1 MKKITLLFVFFIQ
14 FCGYSQVNKSV
25 IQQYLDKNATKLGL
39 TSQDVSDWIIES
51 EASSTSTKINNY
63 YLKQRYQGTEIFGAV
78 TNIWVKD
85 NQVINAGDRFVKN
98 VAQKINAVQPTI
110 SVLEAV
116 NFAKNHLAIH
126 GVTGHVVLEESN
138 SAKKF
143 KISNGNLEE
152 PITANLVYQLTEDN
166 KLKLA
171 WDLTIGVVG
180 HQHLWNVRIDALNGQ
195 MLDKHDMVVSC
206 NFGEK
211 PHTHTLTSNSELKNY
226 YKSFYKA
233 SSTSILDVQSGSY
246 RVYPYNVESPNHGP
260 RQLVTSPHDV
270 LASPHGWHDT
280 NNSPGAEFTITRG
293 NNVHAADDRDGLN
306 GTPGVSAEGGAAL
319 LFDFPYGGDSAQP
332 ITYLNAALTNLFYMN
347 NMMHDVWYKYG
358 FNEANGNFQQNNYGR
373 VTGIIPPDS
382 VIAEAQD
389 GAELNPQNLN
399 NANFSI
405 TADGTRPR
413 MQMYLWNAPNAPIQP
428 LTINSPADIAGPKV
442 GFDNAFSPGHVAIP
456 IAPAIIQSDLILYN
470 DGTPDIGMT
479 DNADACGPA
488 VNAAAISG
496 KIAVIRRSV
505 AEVSGGTPCS
515 FVEKVKNAQNAGA
528 TGVIIVNNVD
538 GNISM
543 SGADITITIPAISVS
558 QTIGE
563 QLIARIKT
571 EIVNGKLQ
579 LQTPPYVNGDGDFD
593 NGIIAHEYGHGISS
607 RLTGGPANPGCLQN
621 AEQMGEGWSDWMA
634 LMMLI
639 KSTDNG
645 AMAKTMATYAS
656 NQPITG
662 SGIRTYPYSTDMSIN
677 PLTFA
682 DSNFGQDMQHTRGEF
697 MATVLWDLTW
707 AYIGKYGFDAN
718 LFTGNGG
725 NNKVMRL
732 AIDAFKLQPCGP
744 STVDYRTALIAADQA
759 TTGGQDYCM
768 ITEVF
773 RRRGMGLNASSGS
786 ANNALD
792 QVEDFTPF
800 AAGPNCTSLSVNDLN
815 KTNGIKV
822 YPNPSKGQFNVAIN
836 DFSGNVDI
844 AIYDIN
850 GRVVYSLKNES
861 FSNEKTIQAG
871 SLQSGL
877 YILNI
882 KGDDFNHSQK
892 IVVE

>member
-270 LASPHGWHDT
+270 LASPHGWHDV
-280 NNSPGAEFTITRG
+280 NNAAGPEFFITRG
-293 NNVHAADDRDGLN
+293 NNVLAQEDFDGQD
-306 GTPGVSAEGGAAL
+306 GTGLSPSGGTAL
-319 LFDFPYGGDSAQP
+319 MFDFPYGGNSAQP
-332 ITYLNAALTNLFYMN
+332 ATYIDAATTNLFYMN
-347 NMMHDVWYKYG
+347 NVMHDVWYRYG

-373 VTGIIPPDS
+373 GGATPFLGDAVQAD
-382 VIAEAQD
+382 AQD
-389 GAELNPQNLN
+389 GSTATPQNLN

-413 MQMYLWNAPNAPIQP
+413 MQMYLWNSVGPVQPI
-428 LTINSPADIAGPKV
+428 TINSPADIAGPRAAV
-442 GFDNAFSPGHVAIP
+442 ENAFSPGHVP
-456 IAPAIIQSDLILYN
+456 VPVAPAIIQSDFVLYD

-479 DNADACGPA
+479 DNADGCGPA
-488 VNAAAISG
+488 VNAAAING
-496 KIAVIRRSV
+496 KITVIRRSV
-505 AEVSGGTPCS
+505 AEASGGTPCA
-515 FVEKVKNAQNAGA
+515 FAEKVKNAQNAGA
-528 TGVIIVNNVD
+528 TGVIIVNNVE

-543 SGADITITIPAISVS
+543 SGADATITIPAVCTS
-558 QTIGE
+558 QAVGE
-563 QLIARIKT
+563 ALIARMKLET
-571 EIVNGKLQ
+571 VNGKLQ
-579 LQTPPYVNGDGDFD
+579 YATPPYINSDGDFD

-607 RLTGGPANPGCLQN
+607 RLTGGPANAGCLQN
-621 AEQMGEGWSDWMA
+621 AEQMGEGWSDWIA
-634 LMMLI
+634 LMMLM

-645 AMAKTMATYAS
+645 GMAKTIATYAD
-656 NQPITG
+656 NQPLNG
-662 SGIRTYPYSTDMSIN
+662 PGIRSYPYSTDMSIN

-682 DSNFGQDMQHTRGEF
+682 DSNLGTGMQHTRGEF

-707 AYIGKYGFDAN
+707 AYVAKYGFDAN
-718 LFTGNGG
+718 IYTGNGG

-800 AAGPNCTSLSVNDLN
+800 AAGPNCTSLSINDLN